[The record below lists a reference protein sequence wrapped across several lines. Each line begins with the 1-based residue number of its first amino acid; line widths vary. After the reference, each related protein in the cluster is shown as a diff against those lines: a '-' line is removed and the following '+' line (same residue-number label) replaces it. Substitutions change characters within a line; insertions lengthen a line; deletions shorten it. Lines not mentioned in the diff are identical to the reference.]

1 MIGVIYNRFDPIN
14 LEERYIIMSIVRA
27 KVFSKIYIVPK
38 AATDWDNEMADV
50 EDRTKMLELEF
61 SEVPEIAVANIDDS
75 GHLFGVLQKLGMTN
89 NPWELYV
96 ITTPEKLKKLPFKY
110 SGEKILQDY
119 RFYVISRDGSSR
131 DPEFSEVMMKMPEL
145 AKQYHEQRVSGA
157 PKVDHIELWRILENS
172 GNPLPLIS
180 REVWNYLKEND
191 IQYCVDDQ

>member
-14 LEERYIIMSIVRA
+14 LEDRYIIMSIVRE
-27 KVFSKIYIVPK
+27 KVFSKIYIIPK

-61 SEVPEIAVANIDDS
+61 SEVPEITVANIDDS

-96 ITTPEKLKKLPFKY
+96 ISTTDKLEKLPLKY
-110 SGEKILQDY
+110 MGEKIIQDY
-119 RFYVISRDGSSR
+119 RFYVVSKDGSDR
-131 DPEFSEVMMKMPEL
+131 DPGFLEVLMKMPEMS
-145 AKQYHEQRVSGA
+145 KQYQERRLFGV
-157 PKVDHIELWRILENS
+157 PRVDHKELWRILGDSE
-172 GNPLPLIS
+172 NPLPLIS

-191 IQYCVDDQ
+191 IQYCVGD